1 MLFLQQKQK
10 IMKQYYFIFILS
22 IWINFNSGKI
32 YSQEYSELHKRCGT
46 MLADS
51 LLRANNPQM
60 GTLEDFE
67 KWLNPLV
74 EKYRMQEQNMAT
86 GKTYEVIRIPTIVHV
101 IHNGEAVGVGSNI
114 SNAQIQSQITVL
126 NQDFRKMLG
135 TPGYN
140 THPAGADV
148 QIEFCLVT
156 RDNMGNP
163 MATPGIH
170 RVNRSTAGFT
180 APPYAMAYI
189 QSTIKPATV
198 WNSSDFFN
206 IWVMALDG
214 GLLGYAQF
222 PETNLAGLS
231 AAPQNANT
239 DGVVIGYNFFG
250 SSDLGAFTLSAP
262 YDKGRTA
269 THEIGHWLG
278 LRHIWGDGG
287 CGLDDY
293 CADTPESSTAN
304 YGCPTVTTCGSLD
317 MVQNYMDYSDD
328 PCMNIFT
335 RDQRTRMRTV
345 MYNSP
350 RRMSLL
356 NSDKCDPVITG
367 LPQIY
372 FAQPS
377 SITEESSIGGT
388 SGCRGFR
395 DITIPLRISSAPTGA
410 ATVTFNL
417 AGTASNP
424 ADYVLLTPSVVFPNG
439 GTANQNLT
447 VRVYDDGSVESAE
460 TIVLTY
466 TITGATNAIAGAF
479 NQTHTV
485 TIDDNDY
492 EPNFGS
498 NIVFSENF
506 EASGGALPAGW
517 VAGSE
522 ITPAGANQWVVGTNG
537 GLTGTYSLY
546 ITNNTTTKPLAYTLT
561 STSNTRVRTPLINAT
576 GRYNM
581 TLSFSWRC
589 VGEYVAAS
597 QEYYDYGHV
606 LYSLDGINFSIMPTA
621 NGAITTQFAN
631 QNAATV
637 FTIQLPDF
645 LNNTSFYL
653 GWRWVNDNSV
663 GANPPFAIDNVLLTA
678 NATTIED
685 ALNATDDQ
693 YLGPNSKVYFYD
705 NTTNKLMV
713 CIENNTT
720 HDYGCTNVLI
730 DRAGT
735 SAIAYYNTPTATWL
749 TSKSYLITPTN
760 NNPSGT
766 YDITLYYV
774 PAEVTGWQTTT
785 GNVWTACNIA
795 KTGGPISN
803 ITPATP
809 FANGP
814 TNYLGTGN
822 ITGTVTGGSW
832 VKATFNSGFSGFAA
846 GIPGG
851 PPLPLQK
858 LDLTGYASPKGNQL
872 EWSVDI
878 NKNVTEYIVERSTDR
893 SQFERVYSINYH
905 AQTIYNYTDNQ
916 LNSELYFYRI
926 KRMYKDGNYD
936 YSNTIEIYQAIQE
949 KVTAY
954 PNPTADMLWIRYVTK
969 EQKDV
974 QLTLTNMTG
983 QVVKNIQKSLIQ
995 GIQEWNVNISDLPA
1009 GVYMLHIPNGT
1020 PVKVVKE

>member
-1 MLFLQQKQK
+1 
-10 IMKQYYFIFILS
+10 MKHYYIIFIL
-22 IWINFNSGKI
+22 ILWINSNLYKAYG
-32 YSQEYSELHKRCGT
+32 QEEYSKAHKRCGS

-51 LLRANNPQM
+51 LLRVQYPQL
-60 GTLEDFE
+60 GNLDDFE
-67 KWLNPLV
+67 RWLQPLV
-74 EKYRMQEQNMAT
+74 EKYKMQEQNSAT
-86 GKTYEVIRIPTIVHV
+86 GKTYEVIRIPTVVHV
-101 IHNGEAVGVGSNI
+101 IHNGEAVGTGSNI

-126 NQDFRKMLG
+126 NEDFRRLMG

-163 MATPGIH
+163 MANPGIH

-180 APPYAMAYI
+180 APPYAMGYI
-189 QSTIKPATV
+189 QSTIKPATI
-198 WNSSDFFN
+198 WDANNFFN
-206 IWVMALDG
+206 IWVMALSG

-222 PETNLAGLS
+222 PETNLGGLS
-231 AAPQNANT
+231 AAPQSATT
-239 DGVVIGYNFFG
+239 DGVVIGYNYFG
-250 SSDLGAFTLSAP
+250 SSDKGVGFTLSAP

-269 THEIGHWLG
+269 THEVGHWLG

-287 CGLDDY
+287 CGIDDY
-293 CADTPESSTAN
+293 CADTPEANAAN

-356 NSDKCDPVITG
+356 NSDRCDPVITG

-372 FAQPS
+372 FAQPN
-377 SITEESSIGGT
+377 SITEESSIDGT

-424 ADYVLLTPSVVFPNG
+424 ADYELLTPSIVFPNG
-439 GTANQNLT
+439 STTNQNLII
-447 VRVYDDGSVESAE
+447 RIYDDGAVESAE

-466 TITGATNAIAGAF
+466 TITGATNAIAGTF

-506 EASGGALPAGW
+506 EASGGTLPAGW
-517 VAGSE
+517 LAGSE
-522 ITPAGANQWVVGTNG
+522 ITPVGANQWTVGTNG

-546 ITNNTTTKPLAYTLT
+546 ITNNTTTKPLAYTFT
-561 STSNTRVRTPLINAT
+561 SVSNTRVRTPLINAV
-576 GRYNM
+576 GKYNM
-581 TLSFSWRC
+581 TLSFQWRC
-589 VGEYVAAS
+589 VGEYIAAS

-606 LYSLDGINFSIMPTA
+606 LYSLDGTNFSIMPTA

-631 QNAATV
+631 QNAATT
-637 FTIQLPDF
+637 FTMQLPDF

-653 GWRWVNDNSV
+653 AWRWINDNIAGS
-663 GANPPFAIDNVLLTA
+663 NPPFAIDNIQVTA

-713 CIENNTT
+713 CIENTTT

-735 SAIAYYNTPTATWL
+735 SAVAYYNTPASTWL

-766 YDITLYYV
+766 YDITLYYI

-785 GNVWTACNIA
+785 GNTWATCNIA

-809 FANGP
+809 YANGP

-851 PPLPLQK
+851 PPLPLHK
-858 LDLTGYASPKGNQL
+858 LELIGYASTNGNQL
-872 EWSVDI
+872 EWQVDM
-878 NKNVTEYIVERSTDR
+878 NKNIKEYILERSMDKT
-893 SQFERVYSINYH
+893 QFER
-905 AQTIYNYTDNQ
+905 IYGTDANQNEYKYTDNQ
-916 LNSELYFYRI
+916 LNAETYYYRV
-926 KRMYKDGNYD
+926 KRVYKDGNYD
-936 YSNTIEIYQAIQE
+936 YSNVIEIYHAINEQ
-949 KVTAY
+949 VNVY
-954 PNPTADMLWIRYVTK
+954 PNPSYDMLWVRYKTK

-974 QLTLTNMTG
+974 TLILTNMTG
-983 QVVKNIQKSLIQ
+983 QVVKRIQKSLIA
-995 GIQEWNVNISDLPA
+995 GIQEWNINISDLSS

-1020 PVKVVKE
+1020 PIKVIKE

>member
-1 MLFLQQKQK
+1 
-10 IMKQYYFIFILS
+10 MKHYYLIFILS
-22 IWINFNSGKI
+22 LWISLNLDKA
-32 YSQEYSELHKRCGT
+32 YSQEEYSRLHKRCGT

-51 LLRANNPQM
+51 LLRLQNPQM

-67 KWLNPLV
+67 HWLNPLM
-74 EKYRMQEQNMAT
+74 EKYRVKEQNMAT
-86 GKTYEVIRIPTIVHV
+86 GKTYEVIRIPTIVHI
-101 IHNGEAVGVGSNI
+101 IHNGEAVGTGSNI

-126 NQDFRKMLG
+126 NEDFRKLMG
-135 TPGYN
+135 TPGHN

-163 MATPGIH
+163 MATPGI
-170 RVNRSTAGFT
+170 RRINRTTAGFT
-180 APPYAMAYI
+180 APPYGMAYI
-189 QSTIKPATV
+189 QNTIKPATV

-206 IWVMALDG
+206 VWVMALSG

-250 SSDLGAFTLSAP
+250 SSDKGVGFTLSAP

-269 THEIGHWLG
+269 THEVGHWLG

-287 CGLDDY
+287 CGIDDY

-304 YGCPTVTTCGSLD
+304 YGCPTVITCGSTD

-356 NSDKCDPVITG
+356 NSDKCDPIITG

-424 ADYVLLTPSVVFPNG
+424 ADYLLLTPSVVFPNG
-439 GTANQNLT
+439 GTGNQNLT
-447 VRVYDDGSVESAE
+447 IRVYDDGSVESAE
-460 TIVLTY
+460 TIILTY
-466 TITGATNAIAGAF
+466 TITGVTNAIAGTF

-506 EASGGALPAGW
+506 EASAGALPAGW
-517 VAGSE
+517 FAGSE
-522 ITPAGANQWVVGTNG
+522 VTPAGANQWTVGTNG

-546 ITNNTTTKPLAYTLT
+546 ITNNVTTKPLAYTNT
-561 STSNTRVRTPLINAT
+561 STSNARVRTPLINAT
-576 GRYNM
+576 GKYNM
-581 TLSFSWRC
+581 TLSFQWRC
-589 VGEYVAAS
+589 LGEYIAAS

-606 LYSLDGINFSIMPTA
+606 LYSLDGTNFSIMPTP

-631 QNAATV
+631 QNAATT
-637 FTIQLPDF
+637 FTMQLPDF

-653 GWRWVNDNSV
+653 GWRWVNDNTA
-663 GANPPFAIDNVLLTA
+663 GANPPFAVDNILLTV

-735 SAIAYYNTPTATWL
+735 SAVAYYNTPTATWL

-766 YDITLYYV
+766 YDITLYYL
-774 PAEVTGWQTTT
+774 PAEVTGWQTAT
-785 GNVWTACNIA
+785 GNTWAPSCNIA
-795 KTGGPISN
+795 KTGGPINN

-809 FANGP
+809 YANGP
-814 TNYLGTGN
+814 TNYLGIANVTGV
-822 ITGTVTGGSW
+822 VTGGSW

-858 LDLTGYASPKGNQL
+858 LELTGYVTLNGNQL
-872 EWSVDI
+872 ECGCFCCFFLFFCS
-878 NKNVTEYIVERSTDR
+878 
-893 SQFERVYSINYH
+893 YS
-905 AQTIYNYTDNQ
+905 
-916 LNSELYFYRI
+916 
-926 KRMYKDGNYD
+926 
-936 YSNTIEIYQAIQE
+936 
-949 KVTAY
+949 
-954 PNPTADMLWIRYVTK
+954 IRYVF
-969 EQKDV
+969 
-974 QLTLTNMTG
+974 
-983 QVVKNIQKSLIQ
+983 
-995 GIQEWNVNISDLPA
+995 
-1009 GVYMLHIPNGT
+1009 
-1020 PVKVVKE
+1020 